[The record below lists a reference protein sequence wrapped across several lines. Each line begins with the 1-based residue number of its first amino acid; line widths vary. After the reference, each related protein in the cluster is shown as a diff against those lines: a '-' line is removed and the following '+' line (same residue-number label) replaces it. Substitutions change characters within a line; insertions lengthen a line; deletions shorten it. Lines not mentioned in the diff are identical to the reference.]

1 MLIFLNDFRQC
12 SVKCSDTVKQKE
24 PKSSHYREKK
34 ASLSERARINHEK
47 NFGWQ
52 WGQRKALVVSA
63 LCKTN
68 WAWRWSLCNCV
79 GDLRGAEKTT
89 WGRTSLYHNGT
100 RAFFSPFFSLLHHS
114 TFCRTC
120 ETSLHCCSAGL
131 HASIFY
137 FLIFPLKHMLGGSG
151 WECSRW
157 TLLPFYCI
165 TIRYFI
171 ILQSQVFL
179 NSSTKNIDKYYHG
192 NCKALRPLYIQ
203 VHRLILGSLDYIIII
218 DYPWCYK

>member
-34 ASLSERARINHEK
+34 ASPSEWARINHEK

-52 WGQRKALVVSA
+52 WGQRKALVVTA

-68 WAWRWSLCNCV
+68 WAWRWSLCNCE

-100 RAFFSPFFSLLHHS
+100 RAGFFPHFFSLLNHS

-120 ETSLHCCSAGL
+120 KTSLHCCSAGR

-137 FLIFPLKHMLGGSG
+137 FLIFPLKHTLGSSG
-151 WECSRW
+151 WE
-157 TLLPFYCI
+157 TLVVFQMNII
-165 TIRYFI
+165 TFLLYHNKVFHHIAITSVPEFKHKEHWQI
-171 ILQSQVFL
+171 I
-179 NSSTKNIDKYYHG
+179 
-192 NCKALRPLYIQ
+192 
-203 VHRLILGSLDYIIII
+203 
-218 DYPWCYK
+218 PWKL